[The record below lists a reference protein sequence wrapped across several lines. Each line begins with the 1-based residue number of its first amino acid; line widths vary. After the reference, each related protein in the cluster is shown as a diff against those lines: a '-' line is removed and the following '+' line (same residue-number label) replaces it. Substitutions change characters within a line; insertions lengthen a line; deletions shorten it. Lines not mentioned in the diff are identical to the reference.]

1 MPEGKSMLDPVKP
14 EDSYSAKTHLHHA
27 VSNPPEVAT
36 VAATA
41 LPANAPE
48 GALPSEVRPEIITWE
63 KLVEAIQA
71 SGKAYNMEM
80 IQKAYDLA
88 NNAHKGVCRRSGEPY
103 ICHPLAVARLVLD
116 LGMDTESI
124 AAALLHD
131 VVEDTPT
138 TLDDLKA
145 AFGEEVALLVDGV
158 TKLTKI
164 QFSNIEELQAE
175 NLRKMLLAMS
185 RDVRVMII
193 KLCDRLHNMRT
204 GDAWPE
210 QKRRDKARETME
222 VYAPIANR
230 LGILNVKEELE
241 DRSLHY
247 LDPVGYNEISK
258 MLSERAGEEFLASV
272 SGVIEQRLEE
282 SGIEGATIKRRVK
295 SIYGI
300 YRKTI
305 MQNKSFDEIYD
316 IYAVRI
322 ILDTLAEC
330 YSTLGL
336 IHDMYHPLPNRFKDY
351 ISTPKPNGY
360 QSLHTTV
367 IGREA
372 IPFEV
377 QIRTREMDR
386 NAEYG
391 IAAHWKYK
399 AGITAAS
406 SDRLDERLAW
416 VRQLLESQR
425 SSIDATDLLSDIKSD
440 LLPEE
445 VFAFTPRG
453 DVINLPAGATVIDF
467 AYAIHSAVGNRM
479 IGAKVNN
486 RIVPIDHQVVTGEII
501 EIITGPEN
509 RGPSRDWLNI
519 VKTSE
524 AKNKIRN
531 WFKKERRDENIA
543 EGKDAFEKELR
554 RNLMVI
560 PPEQYDEFMSNLA
573 RRNHCNS
580 VDEMYAAI
588 GYGGL
593 QLARILPKLKEE
605 YTRLKATEPKPL
617 PTVDIKRVHSSDG
630 VVVEGID
637 NCPIKF
643 AKCCS
648 PLPGDD
654 IIGFVTRG
662 FGVSIH
668 KRDCANVQQSM
679 KDPEN
684 AARWV
689 NAYWADDAKEDY
701 KATLELD
708 CMDRANLL
716 SDVALA
722 LGDMRVPI
730 YSLSARAAD
739 QGRAR
744 MSLTVGIMNTVHLNN
759 VVARL
764 KKVKDVLTVTRN

>member
-1 MPEGKSMLDPVKP
+1 MSDMDHEVRSARMLGCEISTNPLDPLEPILKMCEYHHP
-14 EDSYSAKTHLHHA
+14 DEDMSILARAYRRA
-27 VSNPPEVAT
+27 VNQHS
-36 VAATA
+36 
-41 LPANAPE
+41 
-48 GALPSEVRPEIITWE
+48 S
-63 KLVEAIQA
+63 Q
-71 SGKAYNMEM
+71 
-80 IQKAYDLA
+80 
-88 NNAHKGVCRRSGEPY
+88 RRKSGEPY
-103 ICHPLAVARLVLD
+103 IIHPLAVAQILAD
-116 LGMDTESI
+116 LGMGPLVV
-124 AAALLHD
+124 AAGLLHD
-131 VVEDTPT
+131 TVEDTDY
-138 TLDDLKA
+138 TLDECRA
-145 AFGEEVALLVDGV
+145 EFGDTVTGLVDGV
-158 TKLTKI
+158 TKLSKMEYGD
-164 QFSNIEELQAE
+164 SAQAE
-175 NLRKMLLAMS
+175 TIRKMVVAMS

-247 LDPVGYNEISK
+247 LDPVGYEEISR
-258 MLSERAGEEFLASV
+258 MLSERAGEEFLAKV
-272 SGVIEQRLEE
+272 SGVIERRLAE

-316 IYAVRI
+316 IYAVRV
-322 ILDTLAEC
+322 ILDSLAEC

-684 AARWV
+684 AARWMK
-689 NAYWADDAKEDY
+689 AYWADDAKEDY